1 MKKLQVLTSLLCIA
15 ILPLTN
21 YSCKKDSNKGCTDP
35 DAVNYNMNAE
45 EDDGTCTYPAD
56 MLTGNWNV
64 SETET
69 VTGSSVTYTAVVTR
83 TDDTNIL
90 ITATRSNPPVYFF
103 ATNPMTVDWENKK
116 LLRPGTTVSGVI
128 TDENNF
134 EVNYVYGAGATVYS
148 VKQKFSR

>member
-1 MKKLQVLTSLLCIA
+1 MKKLQVLTCLLCIA

-90 ITATRSNPPVYFF
+90 ITN
-103 ATNPMTVDWENKK
+103 EN
-116 LLRPGTTVSGVI
+116 S
-128 TDENNF
+128 F
-134 EVNYVYGAGATVYS
+134 EVNYVYGSGATVYS